1 MNAILERGLSKLPCE
16 DIQTKEVIHLMKNF
30 SSSDVADIA
39 RKAGIYAMSQ
49 TISNIESESG
59 NAGNVVPVTEDI
71 IRKTIA
77 DITPSLSEAEIPRHL
92 RIHESFSHK
101 CHDKRTKIGFR

>member
-1 MNAILERGLSKLPCE
+1 MGLSKLPCE
-16 DIQTKEVIHLMKNF
+16 GIKTKEVIHLMKNF

-49 TISNIESESG
+49 MISNIESG
-59 NAGNVVPVTEDI
+59 DAGNVVPVTEEI

-77 DITPSLSEAEIPRHL
+77 DITPSLSEDEISRHL
-92 RIHESFSHK
+92 RIHSQQL
-101 CHDKRTKIGFR
+101 DRL